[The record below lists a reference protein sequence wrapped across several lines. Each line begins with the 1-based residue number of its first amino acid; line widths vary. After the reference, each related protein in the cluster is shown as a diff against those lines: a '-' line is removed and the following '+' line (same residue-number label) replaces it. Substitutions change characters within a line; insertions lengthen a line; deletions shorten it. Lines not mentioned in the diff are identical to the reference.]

1 MAIDAFVWFVFMNP
15 IVFLAKS
22 HSMGHTLLGEVLIP
36 EGPCLSFLRINVWS
50 LGRPLYLFLIPV
62 LTNDLGDGC
71 KKVEGKW

>member
-1 MAIDAFVWFVFMNP
+1 MAIDAFVWFLFMNP

-50 LGRPLYLFLIPV
+50 LEPE
-62 LTNDLGDGC
+62 T
-71 KKVEGKW
+71 